1 MVELITH
8 NRRNGVVVNSTA
20 LAKHLG
26 VRHQDLMRKVKRIM
40 KSSYVP
46 KNVIN
51 DKYCKG
57 GKRDNYMFTKRII
70 KKLGYLELIP
80 EMDLLQEKIKKESR
94 EKLDKMFGGMIKT
107 QPNSTKE

>member
-57 GKRDNYMFTKRII
+57 GKRDNYMFTKKII
-70 KKLGYLELIP
+70 VKLGYLELIP
-80 EMDLLQEKIKKESR
+80 EMDLLQEKIKKESQER
-94 EKLDKMFGGMIKT
+94 LDRMFGGMLS
-107 QPNSTKE
+107 QLNSTK

>member
-26 VRHQDLMRKVKRIM
+26 IRHQDLMRKVKRIM

-57 GKRDNYMFTKRII
+57 GKRDNYMFTRKII
-70 KKLGYLELIP
+70 VKLGYLELIP
-80 EMDLLQEKIKKESR
+80 EMDLLQEKIKKESQ
-94 EKLDKMFGGMIKT
+94 EKLDRMFGGMLKT
-107 QPNSTKE
+107 QPNSTK

>member
-1 MVELITH
+1 MVELITY

-26 VRHQDLMRKVKRIM
+26 VRHQDLMRKVRRIM

-46 KNVIN
+46 KNVIA
-51 DKYCKG
+51 DKYSKG

-70 KKLGYLELIP
+70 VKLGYLEFVDDMVKL
-80 EMDLLQEKIKKESR
+80 ENKVR
-94 EKLDKMFGGMIKT
+94 EEVRERLRKMFGY
-107 QPNSTKE
+107 